1 MSLMIDWLK
10 FRVPLLHLP
19 LASSGCIV
27 SFTNDGEVEWTKGKR
42 NQLVGSY
49 DDTINIS
56 STGALNQDGYC
67 EELEIDGNITKFL
80 QGHNVWGS
88 SDHLGLARSLI
99 EWLLYKDPNNTLIT
113 PFSNPVLDPH
123 SWVCNRIDITSYAEV
138 GSRNNV
144 RTTLDTMA
152 LTGHTKYQRANS
164 TKGTIYFNKNSRRWA
179 FKFYDK
185 FKEVNT
191 NSKQRRIKAPVATQ
205 EFLKKSVETKIR
217 CELVL
222 RQNEMRDRDI
232 KTLNDIKPYELFKDY
247 LGRLKFEANNKM
259 TNEQV
264 TNLPQKLK
272 LTYLAW
278 SQGHDV
284 RTLVSDAT
292 FYRHKSDL
300 AKLGIDLDQPPRPVD
315 QPSNVVSFSRYI
327 ECMPISMPLGVDE
340 YIFKPRLIAV

>member
-1 MSLMIDWLK
+1 MSIMIDWLK
-10 FRVPLLHLP
+10 FRVPLLHEP

-27 SFTNDGEVEWTKGKR
+27 SFDNDGEVEWTKGKR
-42 NQLVGSY
+42 NSLTGSY

-56 STGALNQDGYC
+56 STGPLNSDGYC
-67 EELEIDGNITKFL
+67 TELEIDGNVTKFL

-88 SDHLGLARSLI
+88 SDHIGLALALI
-99 EWLLYKDPNNTLIT
+99 TWLLNDDPLKTVKIPSYDILLDPNQWI
-113 PFSNPVLDPH
+113 V
-123 SWVCNRIDITSYAEV
+123 NRIDITSYADV

-144 RTTLDTMA
+144 RTTLDTIA
-152 LTGHTKYQRANS
+152 LTGHTKYQRANN
-164 TKGTIYFNKNSRRWA
+164 TKGTVYFNKNSRRWG

-185 FKEVNT
+185 FKEVSST
-191 NSKQRRIKAPVATQ
+191 SKARRINADAKTQ
-205 EFLKKSVETKIR
+205 EFLKNTVNSMIR

-232 KTLNDIKPYELFKDY
+232 KTLSDLKPLDLFIEY
-247 LGRLKFEANNKM
+247 LNRLKFEANNKM
-259 TNEQV
+259 TSKNVE
-264 TNLPQKLK
+264 NLPKKLK

-278 SQGHDV
+278 SQGHDI

-315 QPSNVVSFSRYI
+315 SPSNVVSFSRYI
-327 ECMPISMPLGVDE
+327 ECMPITMPVGVDS
-340 YIFKPRLIAV
+340 YIFIPRSA